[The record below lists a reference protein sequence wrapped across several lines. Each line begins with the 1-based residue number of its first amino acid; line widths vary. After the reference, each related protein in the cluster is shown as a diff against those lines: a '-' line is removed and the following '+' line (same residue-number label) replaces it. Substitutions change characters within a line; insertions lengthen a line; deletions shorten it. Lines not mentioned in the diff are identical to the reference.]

1 MCYIYFWRVL
11 YDIHDAPRVYLSERL
26 FIIGNV
32 SVFNEVQ
39 TYLSFERS
47 AANGRLPMPTRT
59 RRRLREHTVGLLA
72 RKWTLKIAAALSSE
86 TMRHSEIARC
96 LPGITQKV
104 LTETLREMERT
115 GIVEREV
122 YPIVPPKVEYRL
134 TSVGIELLKLSQEF
148 ASWFDTHHENIHK
161 AKRNYDRQSWQYEII
176 STSIFLTE
184 MSKSRQNLF
193 WRPGV

>member
-1 MCYIYFWRVL
+1 MIFTTLRGYIFRSAFYYRQC
-11 YDIHDAPRVYLSERL
+11 
-26 FIIGNV
+26 
-32 SVFNEVQ
+32 SVFNEVRA
-39 TYLSFERS
+39 YLSFERS

-161 AKRNYDRQSWQYEII
+161 AKRNYDRQS
-176 STSIFLTE
+176 
-184 MSKSRQNLF
+184 
-193 WRPGV
+193 

>member
-11 YDIHDAPRVYLSERL
+11 YSIHDAPRVYLSERL

-39 TYLSFERS
+39 AYLSFERS

-161 AKRNYDRQSWQYEII
+161 AKRNYDRHAWPYEII

>member
-1 MCYIYFWRVL
+1 
-11 YDIHDAPRVYLSERL
+11 
-26 FIIGNV
+26 
-32 SVFNEVQ
+32 
-39 TYLSFERS
+39 
-47 AANGRLPMPTRT
+47 MPTRT

-161 AKRNYDRQSWQYEII
+161 AKRIYDRQS
-176 STSIFLTE
+176 
-184 MSKSRQNLF
+184 
-193 WRPGV
+193 

>member
-1 MCYIYFWRVL
+1 
-11 YDIHDAPRVYLSERL
+11 
-26 FIIGNV
+26 
-32 SVFNEVQ
+32 
-39 TYLSFERS
+39 
-47 AANGRLPMPTRT
+47 MPTRT

-148 ASWFDTHHENIHK
+148 ASWFDTHHENIRK
-161 AKRNYDRQSWQYEII
+161 AKRIYDRQS
-176 STSIFLTE
+176 
-184 MSKSRQNLF
+184 
-193 WRPGV
+193 